1 MPDVKQQLAE
11 ELASVEWKSLLP
23 HAKRDA
29 VIVVREELNLLDVG
43 VAIAQNDMVSV
54 QSWISQQLIHKP
66 YADELTQWNREL
78 TKPFMT
84 LIVQP
89 FVLVQVE

>member
-29 VIVVREELNLLDVG
+29 VIVVQEELNLLDVG
-43 VAIAQNDMVSV
+43 LAIAQNDMVSV